1 MNTNSD
7 ITVHEYLI
15 LYLNSLFGISI
26 FRRRIHI
33 STYIPLNVFILPE
46 EFSLDLKT
54 TDFPSTF
61 SIVED
66 TTDDDV
72 RDDATVWETKLFV
85 FSVFEGCCCCNTPC

>member
-1 MNTNSD
+1 MNMNSD

-46 EFSLDLKT
+46 EFSLDLET
-54 TDFPSTF
+54 TDFPSIF
-61 SIVED
+61 STVED
-66 TTDDDV
+66 TEEDNCV
-72 RDDATVWETKLFV
+72 DAAID
-85 FSVFEGCCCCNTPC
+85 C